1 MDPGTDMKRQ
11 ESKEFVLEQ
20 IDGPVCLREP
30 VVKPGIKFSVFLIS
44 EIKEDN
50 RNMKN
55 PFLKTMLDPRFEQAD
70 RRIRAKMLFEKTTLI
85 KPDGRCFEE
94 LKKEVMDE
102 GRQIIESG
110 TNLLNMKR
118 LKISEA
124 VGQIMDF
131 CLENE
136 RELRKF

>member
-1 MDPGTDMKRQ
+1 
-11 ESKEFVLEQ
+11 
-20 IDGPVCLREP
+20 
-30 VVKPGIKFSVFLIS
+30 
-44 EIKEDN
+44 
-50 RNMKN
+50 
-55 PFLKTMLDPRFEQAD
+55 MLDPRFEQAD

-85 KPDGRCFEE
+85 RPDGRCFEE

-131 CLENE
+131 CLQNQ
-136 RELRKF
+136 REFSILIYYCYVYLFNIYS

>member
-1 MDPGTDMKRQ
+1 MK
-11 ESKEFVLEQ
+11 E
-20 IDGPVCLREP
+20 
-30 VVKPGIKFSVFLIS
+30 
-44 EIKEDN
+44 EILKI
-50 RNMKN
+50 
-55 PFLKTMLDPRFEQAD
+55 PLKTMLDPRFEQAD

-136 RELRKF
+136 CELRKF

>member
-1 MDPGTDMKRQ
+1 
-11 ESKEFVLEQ
+11 
-20 IDGPVCLREP
+20 
-30 VVKPGIKFSVFLIS
+30 
-44 EIKEDN
+44 
-50 RNMKN
+50 
-55 PFLKTMLDPRFEQAD
+55 MLDPRFEQAD

-85 KPDGRCFEE
+85 RPDGRCFEE

-131 CLENE
+131 CLQNQ
-136 RELRKF
+136 RECSNFILPL

>member
-1 MDPGTDMKRQ
+1 MDHDKQMKQQ
-11 ESKEFVLEQ
+11 ESKEFLLLEEQ
-20 IDGPVCLREP
+20 FDGPVCLREP
-30 VVKPGIKFSVFLIS
+30 VV
-44 EIKEDN
+44 
-50 RNMKN
+50 
-55 PFLKTMLDPRFEQAD
+55 KTMLDPRFEQAD

-85 KPDGRCFEE
+85 RPDGRCFEE

-118 LKISEA
+118 LKISES

-131 CLENE
+131 CLNNQTEDPLITRSRTTSNPV
-136 RELRKF
+136 F

>member
-1 MDPGTDMKRQ
+1 MK
-11 ESKEFVLEQ
+11 E
-20 IDGPVCLREP
+20 
-30 VVKPGIKFSVFLIS
+30 
-44 EIKEDN
+44 EILKI
-50 RNMKN
+50 
-55 PFLKTMLDPRFEQAD
+55 PLKTMLDPRFEQAD

-136 RELRKF
+136 CELRKFWLILIILLSRRSANITQPNNIKSLDEWENWLKMK